1 MKFLKTYKINN
12 KKAKDLS
19 VTYRVDQQII
29 MSSPVSL
36 ALPIGTGDPK
46 EPPGTALNQ
55 RPNIPYNNS
64 GLLRYNT
71 TIRALEVLQEGI
83 WYALKTKTPA
93 AIVQQVFTP
102 RPDDGGDPSGIY
114 VDGEQIFFGPLIGQ
128 NEQEPVGPKNILVYV
143 ENVPQMAYAN
153 YDTVQS
159 GRFTGSEGII
169 YPNGL
174 YLRFSSPPPMGKNI
188 YVLHGFD

>member
-19 VTYRVDQQII
+19 VTYRADQQII
-29 MSSPVSL
+29 MESTVSL
-36 ALPIGTGDPK
+36 ALPIGTGDPR

-71 TIRALEVLQEGI
+71 SIRALEVLQEGI

-102 RPDDGGDPSGIY
+102 PPDTELIGITY
-114 VDGEQIFFGPLIGQ
+114 VDGTEVYFGPLIGQ
-128 NEQEPVGPKNILVYV
+128 NDQEPVGPKNILVYV
-143 ENVPQMAYAN
+143 ENVPQIAYAN

-159 GRFTGSEGII
+159 TDFVGQPGKV
-169 YPNGL
+169 YPAGL
-174 YLRFSSPPPMGKNI
+174 YLRFSSPPPMGKNVT
-188 YVLHGFD
+188 VLHGFD